1 MSPNNKV
8 RSMVIT
14 HKSCP
19 LCGSENISV
28 FLKATDHLLTLE
40 SFKIF
45 KCRSCSFLF
54 TQDVP
59 DADEIG
65 KYYHS
70 QDYVSHS
77 DTRKGLMNKLYH
89 FGRTIMLK
97 KKYRMVNKVV
107 KGKNLL
113 DIGCGTGYFPAFMK
127 RRGYDVTGVETDQK
141 ARAFAEKE
149 FGIRVYSPADF
160 INHKLEG
167 KFDVITL
174 WHVLEHLDDFNLY
187 LEKMLEQLSPGGSLV
202 IALPNCSSLDARHYK
217 ASWAGYD
224 VPRHLWHFTPATL
237 KILAE
242 NHGLKIRKMKRLM
255 LDPFYNSMLS
265 EKYRGNKVFMI
276 FGIVIGKLAYIE
288 SIFNIKKSSSIVY
301 ILNR

>member
-1 MSPNNKV
+1 
-8 RSMVIT
+8 MVIT

-28 FLKATDHLLTLE
+28 FLKATDHLLTFE
-40 SFKIF
+40 SFDIF
-45 KCRSCSFLF
+45 KCCSCGFLF

-127 RRGYDVTGVETDQK
+127 RKGYDVTGVETDQK

-265 EKYRGNKVFMI
+265 EKYRGKKVFMI

-288 SIFNIKKSSSIVY
+288 SLFNIKRSSSVVY